1 MIMTIIAITLVI
13 IGNCIRI
20 NYTQDGIKANHRKN
34 IDNDNMDEDLS
45 NMFVLP
51 DAVTEIT
58 SQGYYETIIRL
69 SGDNRNS
76 IDVLIEKTVI
86 FPKSM
91 IIGLVIEKE
100 GVIKFVQCE
109 SDVMDIVNVI
119 EKSSLILSEHIKE
132 NTNEE
137 TLKVKILLL
146 NAKAQYVISAITY
159 IGDSEFKIHIS
170 YPENK
175 ENDNR
180 LSVFMKSDELL
191 RKIQNM

>member
-1 MIMTIIAITLVI
+1 MTILAITLVI
-13 IGNCIRI
+13 TGNCIRI

-58 SQGYYETIIRL
+58 SQGYYETIMRL
-69 SGDNRNS
+69 SGDSRNS
-76 IDVLIEKTVI
+76 IDVLIDKTVI

-100 GVIKFVQCE
+100 GVKKFVKCE

-119 EKSSLILSEHIKE
+119 EKSSLIPSEHIKE
-132 NTNEE
+132 NMNEE

-159 IGDSEFKIHIS
+159 IGDNEFKIHIS

-175 ENDNR
+175 EYDNK

-191 RKIQNM
+191 RKIQNI